1 MADFEDQVELPAEG
15 LELTEET
22 ISFNDNGTVN
32 DDVYVQEVAAP
43 ELSAVVV
50 DDTPELS
57 AVVVEE
63 EEVVPVQTVVTE
75 EVQEEIPAPVAVVE
89 EPEPTYVAPI
99 EEPVHH
105 VRWPW
110 ALLAL
115 PLLAIPFIPRHTE
128 PVAEPVRVVETPV
141 VVDRPTTPAARA
153 VTPTT
158 PVPTCDGTWTTTGK
172 AVLRE
177 TAKDTGTEVQTLAS
191 GTAIDITAAE
201 SGWYKV
207 KVGNSSG
214 YLPVNV
220 VVCTAASAPAQ
231 APAPAVAPAPAATTT
246 VTG

>member
-1 MADFEDQVELPAEG
+1 MADFEDQVELPVEG
-15 LELTEET
+15 LELTTEE

-32 DDVYVQEVAAP
+32 DDVYVDEVAA
-43 ELSAVVV
+43 
-50 DDTPELS
+50 PELS

-63 EEVVPVQTVVTE
+63 EEVPVLHE
-75 EVQEEIPAPVAVVE
+75 EVVEETIPAPVAVIE

-115 PLLAIPFIPRHTE
+115 PLLALPFIPRHHAE
-128 PVAEPVRVVETPV
+128 PVAEPVRVEAPV
-141 VVDRPTTPAARA
+141 VRPSAPAARA
-153 VTPTT
+153 VRPA
-158 PVPTCDGTWTTTGK
+158 PVPECAGHWTVNGSV
-172 AVLRE
+172 VLRE
-177 TAKDTGTEVQTLAS
+177 TAATTGAAVTTLAKDTAVDVKAV
-191 GTAIDITAAE
+191 E

-207 KVGNSSG
+207 AAGHDNG

-220 VVCTAASAPAQ
+220 VVCTVEKAPAK
-231 APAPAVAPAPAATTT
+231 APAPVVEAPTAT